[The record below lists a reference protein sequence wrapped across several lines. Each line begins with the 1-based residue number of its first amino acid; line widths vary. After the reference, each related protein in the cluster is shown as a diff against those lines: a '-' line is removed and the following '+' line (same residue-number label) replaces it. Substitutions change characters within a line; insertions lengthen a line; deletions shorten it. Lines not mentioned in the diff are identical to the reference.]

1 MAIHIMDFFEKMA
14 RDIVILKK
22 QNGEIYPNIK
32 ADVQKNKIFIFDSKL
47 PIEEGDRLVRTLS
60 NGLEESYI
68 VVDRGFY
75 EEFDSFDAHYQCDV
89 QKESSMQYKEW
100 ASSITNHFYG
110 ANSRVNIGSTD
121 NSSNIFN
128 MNQNTVFD
136 ELRAVISENI
146 SSKSDSKILLEI
158 VDGMEETKGTPLFI
172 DKYKSFMES
181 AANHMSV
188 ISPLL
193 PALTQLLT

>member
-1 MAIHIMDFFEKMA
+1 MGNPLKQLA
-14 RDIVILKK
+14 RDTVILKK
-22 QNGEIYPNIK
+22 QNGEIFTDIK
-32 ADVQKNKIFIFDSKL
+32 ANVQKGRISIHDNTL
-47 PIEEGDRLVRTLS
+47 PIEEGDRLVRALP

-68 VVDRGFY
+68 VIDRGY
-75 EEFDSFDAHYQCDV
+75 REKLHSIDAHYQCEV

-121 NSSNIFN
+121 NSSNIVN
-128 MNQNTVFD
+128 INNDTVFN
-136 ELRAVISENI
+136 ELRSAINENI
-146 SSKSDSKILLEI
+146 SSESDSVILLDLVNE
-158 VDGMEETKGTPLFI
+158 MEETRGTPTFI

-188 ISPLL
+188 FSPLL
-193 PALTQLLT
+193 PALAQVLS

>member
-1 MAIHIMDFFEKMA
+1 MGNPLKQLA
-14 RDIVILKK
+14 RDTVILKK
-22 QNGEIYPNIK
+22 QNGKVYSDIK
-32 ADVQKNKIFIFDSKL
+32 ANVQKNKIFIHDNTL

-68 VVDRGFY
+68 VVDRGYY
-75 EEFDSFDAHYQCDV
+75 EKFHSIDAHYQCDV

-121 NSSNIFN
+121 NSSNIVN
-128 MNQNTVFD
+128 INKDNIFD
-136 ELRAVISENI
+136 ELRAVINENI
-146 SSKSDSKILLEI
+146 LSKSDSIILLDL
-158 VDGMEETKGTPLFI
+158 VNNMEETRGTPSFI
-172 DKYKSFMES
+172 DKYKNFMES

-188 ISPLL
+188 FSPLL
-193 PALTQLLT
+193 PALAQVLA

>member
-1 MAIHIMDFFEKMA
+1 MYIMDFFEQMA

-47 PIEEGDRLVRTLS
+47 PIEEGDRLVRSLS

-121 NSSNIFN
+121 NSSNIVN
-128 MNQNTVFD
+128 INKDNIFD
-136 ELRAVISENI
+136 QLRSVINENI
-146 SSKSDSKILLEI
+146 SSESDSIILLDL
-158 VDGMEETKGTPLFI
+158 VNNMEETKGTPSFI

-188 ISPLL
+188 FSPLL
-193 PALTQLLT
+193 PALAQVLA

>member
-1 MAIHIMDFFEKMA
+1 MGNPLKQLA
-14 RDIVILKK
+14 RDTVILKK
-22 QNGEIYPNIK
+22 QNGEVFSDIK
-32 ADVQKNKIFIFDSKL
+32 ANVQKNKIFIHDNTL

-68 VVDRGFY
+68 VVDRGYY
-75 EEFDSFDAHYQCDV
+75 EKFHSIDAHYQCDV
-89 QKESSMQYKEW
+89 QKESSVQYKEW

-121 NSSNIFN
+121 NSSNIVN
-128 MNQNTVFD
+128 INKDNIFD
-136 ELRAVISENI
+136 ELRSVINENI
-146 SSKSDSKILLEI
+146 SSESDSIILLDL
-158 VDGMEETKGTPLFI
+158 VNNMEETRGTPSFI

-188 ISPLL
+188 FSPFL
-193 PALTQLLT
+193 PALAQILA